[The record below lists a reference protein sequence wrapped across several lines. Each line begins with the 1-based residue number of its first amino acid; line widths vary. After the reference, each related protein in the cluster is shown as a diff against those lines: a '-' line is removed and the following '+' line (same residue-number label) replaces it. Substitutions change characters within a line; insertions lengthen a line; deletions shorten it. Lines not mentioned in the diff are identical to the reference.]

1 MLQLTKLLRSYPPT
15 MSNNQSSNDR
25 LDRIEAALEN
35 LMTVAADLQKGQ
47 IAMQQQYIE
56 MQSERME
63 MQQEHLQLVRIVSQ
77 QQNHIVEM
85 RSEMLEMNAEI
96 KEIQL
101 QVKGLQTESI
111 RLMEHLFGEQQDN
124 QDD

>member
-1 MLQLTKLLRSYPPT
+1 

-47 IAMQQQYIE
+47 IAMQQ
-56 MQSERME
+56 
-63 MQQEHLQLVRIVSQ
+63 EHLQLVRIVAQ

-85 RSEMLEMNAEI
+85 RSEMLEMNTEI
-96 KEIQL
+96 KEIKL
-101 QVKGLQTESI
+101 EIKGLQTESL
-111 RLMEHLFGEQQDN
+111 RLMEHLFGEPQEN